1 MGSLWSQ
8 AAEPD
13 VELAEVAPRSSVRK
27 RKRSGESTQGHSGD
41 HGNKEIGEEH
51 SRISDAPDGEV
62 HRYIVRCQSVFWCT
76 RKDISRILAKVPDM
90 PPYGGLHKVTKWDHF
105 FITFPNKACAEKG
118 VECLNS
124 QVYRGKEWHASETGE
139 HSAKRM
145 RIDETVAGSRN
156 FVSSIMDEG
165 VCKTAAMVTA
175 KWKDV
180 AYDEQIRRKTRK
192 WTTALSLVTKELR
205 KELRGKRPLPWL
217 NNLIAKREGK
227 GNPICCPLVQVVTA
241 ESDRGRM
248 YYRNKNEFT
257 IGLSPDCCGMGHD
270 FHKSEISIGYALG
283 LVRNGQVFVGEVD
296 ENCVTTSETARAV
309 ARCLTPVIR
318 KLNLEPYDKRTHEGY
333 WRQITCREGTRTGQV
348 IVSVVVN
355 PSALE
360 HQQAIENGST
370 VSDKDCQ
377 SAIVRALRN
386 HFGEEKELGV
396 FWQPSSHKSAIA
408 GDIPTIH
415 LHGIKGLCEEMCG
428 LRFRMQPTAF
438 FQVNT
443 VMAEKLYDVIGNLA
457 QVDANTAVFD
467 VCCGT
472 GTIGLS
478 LARRAHSVVGIE
490 MNEAAVADAQ
500 HNAQLNDIQNATFIA
515 GKVEH
520 KIHDAIQQIEGN
532 RECVVILDP
541 PRAGL
546 PMNVISAVRAMRT
559 VRRIVYVACEPNNFW
574 RNALGFCRPRSKAF
588 RLEPFRPV
596 KAYGLDL
603 FPHTDHGELA
613 VLLERDIKD
622 EKEPVFSDASQ
633 NVQINENFDA
643 LKH

>member
-8 AAEPD
+8 TADPD
-13 VELAEVAPRSSVRK
+13 VELVEVTTHSSVRK
-27 RKRSGESTQGHSGD
+27 RKRSSESAQA
-41 HGNKEIGEEH
+41 H
-51 SRISDAPDGEV
+51 SREHGKEENGDGHPDMDDTPDGEV

-76 RKDISRILAKVPDM
+76 RKDISRILAKITDM

-105 FITFPNKACAEKG
+105 FITFPNKSCAEKG
-118 VECLNS
+118 VECLNA
-124 QVYRGKEWHASETGE
+124 QVYRGKEWQASETGE

-145 RIDETVAGSRN
+145 RVDNTVMGSRN
-156 FVSSIMDEG
+156 PGSNIMDEG

-175 KWKDV
+175 KWRDV
-180 AYDEQIRRKTRK
+180 PYEEQIRRKTRK
-192 WTTALSLVTKELR
+192 WTTALSSVTKELR

-217 NNLIAKREGK
+217 NILIAKREGK
-227 GNPICCPLVQVVTA
+227 GNPVCCPLVQVVAA
-241 ESDRGRM
+241 ESDLGRM

-257 IGLSPDCCGMGHD
+257 VGLSPDCCGMGHE
-270 FHKSEISIGYALG
+270 FHKSEITIGYALG
-283 LVRNGQVFVGEVD
+283 LVRDGQVFVGEVD
-296 ENCVTTSETARAV
+296 EDCVTTSETARAV
-309 ARCLTPVIR
+309 ARCLTPVFQ
-318 KLNLEPYDKRTHEGY
+318 KLKLEPYDKRTHEGY
-333 WRQITCREGTRTGQV
+333 WRQVTCREGTRTGQV

-360 HQQAIENGST
+360 GEQSIGKASA

-377 SAIVRALRN
+377 RSIVSALRN

-396 FWQPSSHKSAIA
+396 FWQPSNDKSAIA

-415 LHGIKGLCEEMCG
+415 LHGIKGLYEEMCG
-428 LRFRMQPTAF
+428 LRFRIQPTAF

-443 VMAEKLYDVIGNLA
+443 VMAEKLYKLIGDLA
-457 QVDANTAVFD
+457 RVDANTAVFD

-490 MNEAAVADAQ
+490 MNESAVADARY
-500 HNAQLNDIQNATFIA
+500 NAQLNGIQNATFIA

-546 PMNVISAVRAMRT
+546 PMNVISAVRAMRA

-613 VLLERDIKD
+613 VLLERDLKD
-622 EKEPVFSDASQ
+622 EQAPMLSDASQ
-633 NVQINENFDA
+633 NGQIN
-643 LKH
+643 